1 MSHVLDRT
9 AQTDVPIL
17 DILAERWS
25 TRVFDAETP
34 IDEDALR
41 AALEAAR
48 WSPSANNTQ
57 PWRFL
62 LVRRGTDAHARVAE
76 SLVGFNQGWAPHAGA
91 LLVILAETAD
101 AEGNALPWATY
112 DAGQS
117 AAFFTVEA
125 HARGLA
131 THTMG
136 GFSADDLRT
145 AFDIDPRFTP
155 VTVIAVGAFG
165 DPDAADEAMR
175 ARESAPRTRRP
186 LAETV
191 LLDA

>member
-17 DILAERWS
+17 DVLAERWS

-34 IDEDALR
+34 VDEEALR

-48 WSPSANNTQ
+48 WSPSASNTQ
-57 PWRFL
+57 PWRFVL
-62 LVRRGTDAHARVAE
+62 ARRGTEAHEKIVA
-76 SLVGFNQGWAPHAGA
+76 SLIGFNQGWAPAAGA
-91 LLVILAETAD
+91 LLVVLAETVD
-101 AEGNALPWATY
+101 DEGNARPWATY
-112 DAGQS
+112 DAGQA

-145 AFDIDPRFTP
+145 AFSIDERFTP

-165 DPDAADEAMR
+165 DLDGADEAVR
-175 ARESAPRTRRP
+175 TRESAPRERRP
-186 LAETV
+186 LAES
-191 LLDA
+191 LLLEA

>member
-1 MSHVLDRT
+1 MSPVLDRT

-17 DILAERWS
+17 DVLAERWS

-34 IDEDALR
+34 IDEEALR

-48 WSPSANNTQ
+48 WSPSANNSQ

-62 LVRRGTDAHARVAE
+62 LARRGTDAHARIVD
-76 SLVGFNQGWAPHAGA
+76 SLVGFNQGWAPAAGA
-91 LLVILAETAD
+91 LLVVLAENTD
-101 AEGNALPWATY
+101 AEGTPRPWATY
-112 DAGQS
+112 DAGQA
-117 AAFFTVEA
+117 AAFFTIEA

-136 GFSADDLRT
+136 GFSADALRT
-145 AFDIDPRFTP
+145 AFELDARLAP

-165 DPDAADEAMR
+165 DPDAADAAVR
-175 ARESAPRTRRP
+175 AREAAPRERRP
-186 LAETV
+186 LDETL

>member
-1 MSHVLDRT
+1 MSDVLVRT

-17 DILAERWS
+17 DVLAERWS
-25 TRVFDAETP
+25 TRVFDATAP

-41 AALEAAR
+41 AAFEAAR
-48 WSPSANNTQ
+48 WSPSANNSQ

-62 LVRRGTDAHARVAE
+62 LARRGTDAHARIVDA
-76 SLVGFNQGWAPHAGA
+76 LVGFNQGWAPAAGA
-91 LLVILAETAD
+91 LLVVLAETTD
-101 AEGNALPWATY
+101 AEGNPRPWATY
-112 DAGQS
+112 DAGQT

-136 GFSADDLRT
+136 GFSADDLRA
-145 AFDIDPRFTP
+145 AFDLDARFTP

-165 DPDAADEAMR
+165 DLDSADEAVR
-175 ARESAPRTRRP
+175 AREGAPRERRP
-186 LAETV
+186 IAESL

>member
-1 MSHVLDRT
+1 MSHVLDRA

-17 DILAERWS
+17 DVLAERWS
-25 TRVFDAETP
+25 TRVFDAQAP
-34 IDEDALR
+34 IDEEALR
-41 AALEAAR
+41 AAFEAAR

-57 PWRFL
+57 PWRFVL
-62 LVRRGTDAHARVAE
+62 ARRGTDAHARIVE
-76 SLVGFNQGWAPHAGA
+76 SLVGFNQGWAPAAGA
-91 LLVILAETAD
+91 LFVVLAETAD
-101 AEGNALPWATY
+101 AEGNARPWATY
-112 DAGQS
+112 DAGQA

-136 GFSADDLRT
+136 GFSADQLRA

-165 DPDAADEAMR
+165 DPAAADEAVR
-175 ARESAPRTRRP
+175 AREAAPRTRRP
-186 LAETV
+186 LADSL

>member
-17 DILAERWS
+17 DVLAERWS

-34 IDEDALR
+34 IDEEALR

-62 LVRRGTDAHARVAE
+62 LARRGTDAHAHVVD
-76 SLVGFNQGWAPHAGA
+76 SLVGFNQGWAPTAGA
-91 LLVILAETAD
+91 LLVVLAETAD
-101 AEGNALPWATY
+101 ADDNARPWATY
-112 DAGQS
+112 DAGQA

-125 HARGLA
+125 HSRGLA

-136 GFSADDLRT
+136 GFSGDDLRT

-165 DPDAADEAMR
+165 DLADADEAVR

-186 LAETV
+186 IAESL

>member
-1 MSHVLDRT
+1 MSHVLDRA

-17 DILAERWS
+17 DVLAERWS
-25 TRVFDAETP
+25 TRVFDAEAP
-34 IDEDALR
+34 IDEEALR
-41 AALEAAR
+41 AAFEAAR

-57 PWRFL
+57 PWRFVL
-62 LVRRGTDAHARVAE
+62 ARRGTDAHARIVE
-76 SLVGFNQGWAPHAGA
+76 SLVGFNQGWAPAAGA
-91 LLVILAETAD
+91 LFVVLAETAD
-101 AEGNALPWATY
+101 AEGTARPWATY
-112 DAGQS
+112 DAGQA

-136 GFSADDLRT
+136 GFSADQLRA
-145 AFDIDPRFTP
+145 AFDIDPRFIP

-165 DPDAADEAMR
+165 DPAAAEEAVR
-175 ARESAPRTRRP
+175 AREAAPRTRRP
-186 LAETV
+186 LADSL

>member
-17 DILAERWS
+17 DVLAERWS
-25 TRVFDAETP
+25 TRVFDAEAP
-34 IDEDALR
+34 IDEGALR

-48 WSPSANNTQ
+48 WSPSANNSQ

-62 LVRRGTDAHARVAE
+62 LARRGTDAHAQIVG
-76 SLVGFNQGWAPHAGA
+76 SLVGFNQGWAPAAGA

-101 AEGNALPWATY
+101 EEGNARPWATY
-112 DAGQS
+112 DAGQT

-136 GFSADDLRT
+136 GFSPDDLRT
-145 AFDIDPRFTP
+145 AFGIEERFTP

-165 DPDAADEAMR
+165 DLDAADEAVR
-175 ARESAPRTRRP
+175 SRESAPRVRRP
-186 LAETV
+186 LAESL

>member
-17 DILAERWS
+17 DVLAERWS
-25 TRVFDAETP
+25 TRVFDAEAP
-34 IDEDALR
+34 IDEEALR
-41 AALEAAR
+41 AAFEAAR

-57 PWRFL
+57 PWRFI
-62 LVRRGTDAHARVAE
+62 VGRRGTDAHAKIVE
-76 SLVGFNQGWAPHAGA
+76 SLVGFNQGWAPAAGA
-91 LLVILAETAD
+91 LIVVLAETAD

-136 GFSADDLRT
+136 GFSGDELRG
-145 AFDIDPRFTP
+145 AFGIDPRFTP

-165 DPDAADEAMR
+165 DLDAADEAFR

-186 LAETV
+186 LAESL

>member
-17 DILAERWS
+17 DVLAERWS
-25 TRVFDAETP
+25 TRVFDAEAP
-34 IDEDALR
+34 IDEEALR
-41 AALEAAR
+41 AAFEAAR

-57 PWRFL
+57 PWRFI
-62 LVRRGTDAHARVAE
+62 VGRRGTDAHAKIVE
-76 SLVGFNQGWAPHAGA
+76 SLVGFNQGWAPAAGA
-91 LLVILAETAD
+91 LIVVLAETAD

-117 AAFFTVEA
+117 AGFFTVEA

-136 GFSADDLRT
+136 GFSGDELRS
-145 AFDIDPRFTP
+145 AFGIDPRFTP

-165 DPDAADEAMR
+165 DLDAADEAVR

-186 LAETV
+186 LAESL

>member
-17 DILAERWS
+17 DVLAERWS

-34 IDEDALR
+34 IDEEALR

-48 WSPSANNTQ
+48 WSPSASNTQ
-57 PWRFL
+57 PWRFVL
-62 LVRRGTDAHARVAE
+62 ARRGTEAHEKIVA
-76 SLVGFNQGWAPHAGA
+76 SLIGFNQGWAPAAGA
-91 LLVILAETAD
+91 LLVVLAETVD
-101 AEGNALPWATY
+101 DEGNARPWATY
-112 DAGQS
+112 DAGQA

-136 GFSADDLRT
+136 GFSPDDLRT
-145 AFDIDPRFTP
+145 AFAIDERFTP

-165 DPDAADEAMR
+165 DLDAADEAVR
-175 ARESAPRTRRP
+175 ARESAPRERRP
-186 LAETV
+186 LAESL

>member
-17 DILAERWS
+17 DVLAERWS
-25 TRVFDAETP
+25 TRVFDAESP
-34 IDEDALR
+34 IDEEALR

-48 WSPSANNTQ
+48 WSPSANNSQ

-62 LVRRGTDAHARVAE
+62 LARRGTDAHARIVD
-76 SLVGFNQGWAPHAGA
+76 SLVGFNQGWAPAAGA
-91 LLVILAETAD
+91 LLVVLAESTD
-101 AEGNALPWATY
+101 AEGNARPWATY
-112 DAGQS
+112 DAGQA
-117 AAFFTVEA
+117 AAFFTIQA

-136 GFSADDLRT
+136 GFSADALRT
-145 AFDIDPRFTP
+145 AFDIDARFTP

-165 DPDAADEAMR
+165 DPDAADEAVR
-175 ARESAPRTRRP
+175 AREATPRARRP
-186 LAETV
+186 LAETL

>member
-17 DILAERWS
+17 DVLAERWS
-25 TRVFDAETP
+25 TRVFDAEAP

-48 WSPSANNTQ
+48 WSPSANNSQ

-62 LVRRGTDAHARVAE
+62 LARRGTDAHAQIVG
-76 SLVGFNQGWAPHAGA
+76 SLVGFNQGWAPAAGA

-101 AEGNALPWATY
+101 EEGNARPWATY
-112 DAGQS
+112 DAGQT

-136 GFSADDLRT
+136 GFSPDDLRT
-145 AFDIDPRFTP
+145 AFDIEERFTP

-165 DPDAADEAMR
+165 DLDAADEAVR
-175 ARESAPRTRRP
+175 SRESAPRVRRP
-186 LAETV
+186 LAESL

>member
-17 DILAERWS
+17 DVLAERWS
-25 TRVFDAETP
+25 TRVFDAQAP

-41 AALEAAR
+41 AGLEAAR
-48 WSPSANNTQ
+48 WSPSASNTQ

-62 LVRRGTDAHARVAE
+62 LARRGTDAHAKIVGT
-76 SLVGFNQGWAPHAGA
+76 LVGFNQGWAPAAGA
-91 LLVILAETAD
+91 LLVVLAETVD
-101 AEGNALPWATY
+101 DEGNARPWATY
-112 DAGQS
+112 DAGQA

-136 GFSADDLRT
+136 GFSPDDLRS
-145 AFDIDPRFTP
+145 AFSVDERFTP

-165 DPDAADEAMR
+165 DLEAADEAVQ
-175 ARESAPRTRRP
+175 ARESAPRERRP
-186 LAETV
+186 LADSL

>member
-17 DILAERWS
+17 DVLAERWS

-34 IDEDALR
+34 IDEEALR
-41 AALEAAR
+41 AAFEAAR

-62 LVRRGTDAHARVAE
+62 LARRGTDAHARVVD
-76 SLVGFNQGWAPHAGA
+76 SLLGFNQGWAPAAGA
-91 LLVILAETAD
+91 LVVVLAETTGAD
-101 AEGNALPWATY
+101 GNALPWATY
-112 DAGQS
+112 DAGQA

-136 GFSADDLRT
+136 GFSGDGLRASFDLD
-145 AFDIDPRFTP
+145 ARFTP

-165 DPDAADEAMR
+165 DPDAADEAVR
-175 ARESAPRTRRP
+175 ARENAPRTRRP
-186 LAETV
+186 LAETL

>member
-17 DILAERWS
+17 DVLAERWS
-25 TRVFDAETP
+25 TRVFDAEAP
-34 IDEDALR
+34 IDEEALR

-48 WSPSANNTQ
+48 WTPSANNTQ

-62 LVRRGTDAHARVAE
+62 LARRGTDAHEKVVA
-76 SLVGFNQGWAPHAGA
+76 SLVGFNQGWAPAAGA
-91 LLVILAETAD
+91 LLVILAENSD
-101 AEGNALPWATY
+101 EEGNARPWATY
-112 DAGQS
+112 DAGQA

-136 GFSADDLRT
+136 GFSPDDLHT
-145 AFDIDPRFTP
+145 AFGIDDRFTP

-165 DPDAADEAMR
+165 DVDAADEAVR
-175 ARESAPRTRRP
+175 SRESAPRVRRP
-186 LAETV
+186 LAESL

>member
-1 MSHVLDRT
+1 MSHVLDRA

-17 DILAERWS
+17 DVLAERWS
-25 TRVFDAETP
+25 TRVFDAQAP
-34 IDEDALR
+34 IDEEALR
-41 AALEAAR
+41 AAFEAAR

-57 PWRFL
+57 PWRFVL
-62 LVRRGTDAHARVAE
+62 ARRGTDAHARIVE
-76 SLVGFNQGWAPHAGA
+76 SLGGFNQGWAPAAGA
-91 LLVILAETAD
+91 LFVVLAETAD
-101 AEGNALPWATY
+101 AEGNARPWATY
-112 DAGQS
+112 DAGQA

-136 GFSADDLRT
+136 GFSADQLRA

-165 DPDAADEAMR
+165 DPAAADEAVR
-175 ARESAPRTRRP
+175 AREAAPRTRRP
-186 LAETV
+186 LADSL